1 MTDGRQP
8 PALLVKT
15 LGVTFGMV
23 ALLLLIVFIVVFAT
37 LRSQV
42 RTSVSA
48 TLESTQSL
56 FSELEERRQR
66 DLRAQAETVAE
77 NSTLKAAVDTY
88 IAEARASDNAAGEQ
102 LLTTIARELEK
113 VAARVESDAL
123 VVVDL
128 HQQTLAA
135 AGPFADRWPR
145 GRAAMLAPT
154 AEDTRGY
161 EEIARVGGHLFRVV
175 TVPLTLG
182 DAPIGA
188 LYLAAIVDADLAA
201 ELDRLSRSRIAIVS
215 QNQLVATTLD
225 REAAVTFAASPLANE
240 ADGTVSLA
248 GEMFAFRRLVQ
259 VGDTSFYA
267 LASIDE
273 FSRAGM
279 GDTVSSLAFIAVG
292 AGLLALVVSF
302 SLARSLSRP
311 IGHLSAALAH
321 MAETHHVDGR
331 LALTGS
337 SRELDTLTKTFNDL
351 MATVAEAEAQ
361 TEAAYTGAIRAL
373 AAALDA
379 RDPYTA
385 GHSERVSAVS
395 VAIGRELGLEHEALE
410 ILRLGALLHD
420 IGKIGVPDEVLRKPG
435 ALTNAEYDTIK
446 QHPVL
451 GARILRSVPF
461 LAKHLAIVELHHERP
476 DGRGYPYGLRGDDIP
491 LPARIV
497 HVADAY
503 DAMTSARA
511 YRGALPSDDA
521 LRELW
526 RCAGAEFHREIVG
539 ALATALAGVTTPAPE
554 DTFEVV
560 GG

>member
-1 MTDGRQP
+1 MSERRQP

-15 LGVTFGMV
+15 VGVAFGMV
-23 ALLLLIVFIVVFAT
+23 ALLLVIVFIVVFAT
-37 LRSQV
+37 LRTQV
-42 RTSVSA
+42 RTSVS
-48 TLESTQSL
+48 TNLESTQIL
-56 FSELEERRQR
+56 FAELEERRQR

-88 IAEARASDNAAGEQ
+88 MAETRASDDAAGEQ
-102 LLTTIARELEK
+102 LRTTIARELQK

-128 HQQTLAA
+128 QQNTLAA

-145 GRAAMLAPT
+145 GQAAMLAP
-154 AEDTRGY
+154 AEGADRHEG
-161 EEIARVGGHLFRVV
+161 IARIGGHLFRVV
-175 TVPLTLG
+175 TVPLTIG

-188 LYLAAIVDADLAA
+188 LYLAASIDDELAA
-201 ELDRLSRSRIAIVS
+201 ELDRLSRSRIAIVRH
-215 QNQLVATTLD
+215 NQLVATTLD
-225 REAAVTFAASPLANE
+225 TAAAATFAGSAGAAES
-240 ADGTVSLA
+240 DGTVTLA

-267 LASIDE
+267 LGSIDE
-273 FSRAGM
+273 FSRAAM
-279 GDTVSSLAFIAVG
+279 GDTVTSLAFIAVG
-292 AGLLALVVSF
+292 AGLLALVGSF
-302 SLARSLSRP
+302 SLARSLSMP
-311 IGHLSAALAH
+311 IGHLSSALAH
-321 MAETHHVDGR
+321 MAATHHVDGR

-337 SRELDTLTKTFNDL
+337 SRELDTLTQTFNEL
-351 MATVAEAEAQ
+351 MATVADAEAQ

-385 GHSERVSAVS
+385 GHSERVSVVS
-395 VAIGRELGLEHEALE
+395 VAIGRELGLGLEALE
-410 ILRLGALLHD
+410 VLRLGALLHD

-435 ALTNAEYDTIK
+435 ALTSAEYDTIK

-461 LAKHLAIVELHHERP
+461 LARHLPIVELHHERP

-511 YRGALPSDDA
+511 YRRAMPSSEA

-526 RCAGAEFHREIVG
+526 RCAGAEFHADIVG
-539 ALATALAGVTTPAPE
+539 ALATALPGVTSQTPA
-554 DTFEVV
+554 DAFETV